1 MNTLSK
7 QIGIASLVLATSAF
21 FTTGA
26 KAEQLVSLQT
36 ALDMMVE
43 NQSQMVANQL
53 DQQVANSIAQEVNNF
68 KIDAQY
74 VTDKGVPTVTIT
86 EISNFDKD
94 EADSEKSKEATGE

>member
-7 QIGIASLVLATSAF
+7 QIGIASLVLVTSTL

-43 NQSQMVANQL
+43 NQGRMVANQL
-53 DQQVANSIAQEVNNF
+53 QQQVKNSIAQEVHNF

-74 VTDKGVPTVTIT
+74 VTDKGVPTVTIRD
-86 EISNFDKD
+86 ISNFDKD
-94 EADSEKSKEATGE
+94 DADSDKTQDKSGE